1 MRVGR
6 EGDYLIDELDCADQY
21 RAECDDY
28 LRGRGPGARLE
39 RISTEDR
46 FEVES
51 VLDVRVGGA
60 LEAEHHDRIAS
71 VYDQEWAG
79 EEMANGGAHMDC
91 RGDYETQENRNEKR
105 EVAARVFAND
115 LERYPATTL
124 PKRDRR
130 DAHHEQRDR
139 REHQGCSNDR
149 AEADRS
155 VRGRRI
161 ATGEQGD
168 RRHERLRPGGSDR
181 PEQAPDRCLG
191 DAQPMT
197 PPFDA
202 VGEKFRPGEDYR
214 EAKREN

>member
-60 LEAEHHDRIAS
+60 LEAEHHDRVAR
-71 VYDQEWAG
+71 VYDQECAG
-79 EEMANGGAHMDC
+79 EEMANRGAHIDC
-91 RGDYETQENRNEKR
+91 PGDYETQENRNEKR

-139 REHQGCSNDR
+139 REHQGCANDR

-161 ATGEQGD
+161 ATGDQST
-168 RRHERLRPGGSDR
+168 RPHERLR
-181 PEQAPDRCLG
+181 QAASHPR
-191 DAQPMT
+191 QP
-197 PPFDA
+197 PP
-202 VGEKFRPGEDYR
+202 P
-214 EAKREN
+214 